1 MQILKHVHR
10 WMAPPSA
17 RLVRLRQAA
26 QVVMRHVGLAGQ
38 CKAMF
43 TTDTDG
49 SIGAVLLITTPQH
62 VPHQDRP
69 ELQLYFQR
77 KLAAMGGVDGQ
88 SLLVMLRDADD
99 LRQANRLRAEVSS
112 VRVASVIAA
121 ANPSRQDT
129 RRNALEAMR
138 TQVRER
144 LHARREE
151 REASAFVPM
160 VRPALTDLAELS
172 EQVEFS
178 GTSKRIAARA

>member
-26 QVVMRHVGLAGQ
+26 QVVMRHVGLTGQ
-38 CKAMF
+38 CTVLS
-43 TTDTDG
+43 TTDLEG
-49 SIGAVLLITTPQH
+49 EAGAVLHITTPKH
-62 VPHQDRP
+62 VPHEDRE

-77 KLAAMGGVDGQ
+77 KLAGVSGMDGLP
-88 SLLVMLRDADD
+88 LLVVLRDADD
-99 LRQANRLRAEVSS
+99 LRQANRLRADVSS

-129 RRNALEAMR
+129 RRNALEALR

-151 REASAFVPM
+151 REASTFVPM
-160 VRPALTDLAELS
+160 ERPALTDLAGLD
-172 EQVEFS
+172 EQVDMRVA
-178 GTSKRIAARA
+178 SKRVAARA